1 MAHANSSTSSGAPL
15 VLPDRLKHL
24 PLLLT
29 VLGGLG
35 VLAGLFGS
43 NSELGLGRRFAFAYL
58 TAFMF
63 FLSLCLGGLFLT
75 LLHHIFDANWS
86 VPTRRLTE
94 HLANLAPVMGL
105 LFIPIAVKAPALYA
119 WMTSDPHTD
128 HALHAKWPLF
138 TVPVFYVV
146 SFALFFIWWLFAH
159 KLRAHSLAQDRTG
172 EARHTIAMRK
182 WAAGGIFVFAFS
194 LTLGAIFWMKALQHQ
209 WFSTM
214 YGVYYFAGSVWLT
227 LATLYALTVLLHR
240 TGALAPIITRDTYKC
255 LGTLLF
261 AFTVFYAYIH
271 FSQYFLI
278 WNAAIPEETFW
289 YYLREQGTWWDI
301 GMLIVFGHFVVP
313 FLALLRIDAK
323 HSLTV
328 MIPLC
333 AWTWVCH
340 YADMAYNVQPVLYPG
355 GFHFGW
361 LELAS
366 LAFIGGVLAL
376 VFVRSYRAHPPF
388 PQRDPRAAEA
398 MGIYFKPLS
407 ESAAQH

>member
-1 MAHANSSTSSGAPL
+1 MAHAHTNESKAALL
-15 VLPDRLKHL
+15 VTPGWVKNL
-24 PLLLT
+24 PLLLA
-29 VLGGLG
+29 VLGAIG
-35 VLAGLFGS
+35 VLAGMFGS
-43 NSELGLGRRFAFAYL
+43 NDPHGSGRAFAFSYL

-94 HLANLAPVMGL
+94 HLANLAPVLGV
-105 LFIPIAVKAPALYA
+105 LFIPIAIKAPTLYA
-119 WMTSDPHTD
+119 WMTADPHAD
-128 HALHAKWPLF
+128 HALHAKQPLF
-138 TVPVFYVV
+138 TKPVFYVL

-159 KLRAHSLAQDRTG
+159 KLRAHSLAQDKTG
-172 EARHTIAMRK
+172 DAKHTVAMRK

-227 LATLYALTVLLHR
+227 LGTLYALTAYLQR
-240 TGALAPIITRDTYKC
+240 SGPLAPIVTHDTYKAV
-255 LGTLLF
+255 GTLLF

-278 WNAAIPEETFW
+278 WNAAMPEETFW
-289 YYLREQGTWWDI
+289 YLLREQGTWWDI
-301 GMLIVFGHFVVP
+301 GMLIVFGHFLLP

-323 HSLTV
+323 HTLAV
-328 MIPLC
+328 MLPIGG
-333 AWTWVCH
+333 WTWICH
-340 YADMAYNVQPVLYPG
+340 YADMAYNVQPVIYPG

-361 LELAS
+361 FDLAS

-376 VFVRSYRAHPPF
+376 MFIRSYKAHPPF

-398 MGIYFKPLS
+398 MGIYVKPLS
-407 ESAAQH
+407 EGAAQH

>member
-1 MAHANSSTSSGAPL
+1 MAHAPSTESTSAPL
-15 VLPDRLKHL
+15 VTPGWVKKLPY
-24 PLLLT
+24 LLIAAALLFA
-29 VLGGLG
+29 VIDFIGGHH
-35 VLAGLFGS
+35 
-43 NSELGLGRRFAFAYL
+43 EIPTIKRFAFSYL

-94 HLANLAPVMGL
+94 HLANLAPIMGL
-105 LFIPIAVKAPALYA
+105 LFIPIAIKAPVLYQ
-119 WMTSDPHTD
+119 WMTNDPHTD
-128 HALHAKWPLF
+128 HALHAKQPLF

-159 KLRAHSLAQDRTG
+159 KLRAHSLAQDKTG
-172 EARHTIAMRK
+172 DAKHTIAMRK

-194 LTLGAIFWMKALQHQ
+194 LTMGAIFWMKALQHQ

-227 LATLYALTVLLHR
+227 LATLYAITAYLHR
-240 TGALAPIITRDTYKC
+240 SGPLAPIVTRDTYKAI
-255 LGTLLF
+255 GTLLF

-323 HSLTV
+323 HSLAV
-328 MIPLC
+328 MLPL
-333 AWTWVCH
+333 AGWTWVCH
-340 YADMAYNVQPVLYPG
+340 YADMAYNVQPVLYPA

-361 LELAS
+361 FDLAS

-376 VFVRSYRAHPPF
+376 AFIRSFQAHPPF

-398 MGIYFKPLS
+398 MGIYIKPLS
-407 ESAAQH
+407 EGAAQH